1 MTAQSGTPAART
13 SMPSSAPGA
22 ASSASSNSVG
32 YDGGPGSIGEALGAV
47 SRDLSDLV
55 RQEIELAKAEARQS
69 VTRAGRSAGMIA
81 GAAIGAVF
89 TLLFL
94 SYALWEALDE
104 AMPAGWAAL
113 IVAAVWAVIAAVLA
127 SVARQQ
133 LRAVPGLEQTKET
146 VRDIPRALKGEE
158 TR

>member
-1 MTAQSGTPAART
+1 VPSTVSGSA
-13 SMPSSAPGA
+13 SSVPST
-22 ASSASSNSVG
+22 SSASAG

-55 RQEIELAKAEARQS
+55 RQEIELAKAEARES
-69 VTRAGRSAGMIA
+69 ATRAGRSAGMIA

-94 SYALWEALDE
+94 SYALWGALDNV
-104 AMPAGWAAL
+104 MDAGWAAL
-113 IVAAVWAVIAAVLA
+113 IVAVVWAVIAGVLA
-127 SVARQQ
+127 AVARQQ
-133 LRAVPGLEQTKET
+133 LRTVPGLEQTKES